1 MARYKFH
8 HQFIYIGI
16 GPRQTLRLLG
26 LEDHIVD
33 LLHLRGRTGETQ
45 LVLVVSISATV
56 SSVIF
61 R

>member
-26 LEDHIVD
+26 LEDHIVEWED
-33 LLHLRGRTGETQ
+33 L
-45 LVLVVSISATV
+45 
-56 SSVIF
+56 
-61 R
+61 